1 MRGTRMMPAAISTTA
16 ALIAGLTF
24 ATTGTAHAQGTA
36 AEATKTFYFGTMRAG
51 DCTMF
56 SGARWT
62 LTADGKASFDG
73 TVTSSDDD
81 DAWLMWAKIK
91 DENGAVLGWLRHT
104 RSNPTNLTKF
114 VMNMPSHAEPYR
126 WLIKDTE
133 AEFNPELFPLIKHM
147 SLSKHC

>member
-1 MRGTRMMPAAISTTA
+1 MRGTRRTLGALSTTA

-24 ATTGTAHAQGTA
+24 ATTGTAHAQGTTA
-36 AEATKTFYFGTMRAG
+36 LATKTFSFGTMRAG
-51 DCTMF
+51 DCTIF

-62 LTADGKASFDG
+62 LTSDGRASFDG

-91 DENGAVLGWLRHT
+91 DENGAVLGWLRH
-104 RSNPTNLTKF
+104 PDTNLTKF
-114 VMNMPSHAEPYR
+114 VKNLPSHTERYR
-126 WLIKDTE
+126 WQIKITD
-133 AEFNPELFPLIKHM
+133 AKFDADLFPLIKHM

>member
-1 MRGTRMMPAAISTTA
+1 MRGTRRALGAVSTTA
-16 ALIAGLTF
+16 ALVAGLTLT
-24 ATTGTAHAQGTA
+24 TTGAAHAQDGTA
-36 AEATKTFYFGTMRAG
+36 LATRTFTFATMRSG
-51 DCTMF
+51 DCTML

-62 LTADGKASFDG
+62 LTSDGRAFFDG

-114 VMNMPSHAEPYR
+114 VKNLPSHTERYR
-126 WLIKDTE
+126 WQIRPAD
-133 AEFNPELFPLIKHM
+133 AEFDAGLFPLVKHM
-147 SLSKHC
+147 SLSNHC